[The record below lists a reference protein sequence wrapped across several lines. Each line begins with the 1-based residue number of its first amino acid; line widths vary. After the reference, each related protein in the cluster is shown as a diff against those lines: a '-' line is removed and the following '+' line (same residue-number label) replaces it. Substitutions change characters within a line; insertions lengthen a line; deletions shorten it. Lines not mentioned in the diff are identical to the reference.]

1 MPCPLSRWAAH
12 ASPRRRS
19 GLGPDRQE
27 RRRSHDLYGERNSV
41 RAHGDALRVRL
52 LFDYAQMQQ
61 DPDTLI
67 EHRSMI
73 EIASVDCRGRRLAA
87 IEATSYAR
95 NMGKG
100 RAVVVNEQAPDTALR
115 YVKAAPAS
123 IDDRV
128 VTFACSRPAARV
140 SASRRGSA
148 NRRTIPRPSSGR
160 CSASSACQRR
170 NPRSKPPTWRW

>member
-1 MPCPLSRWAAH
+1 MNRALSVIALGCACI
-12 ASPRRRS
+12 ASPCEAAWDLIARS
-19 GLGPDRQE
+19 DDGLMTF
-27 RRRSHDLYGERNSV
+27 YGERNSV

-128 VTFACSRPAARV
+128 VTFACE
-140 SASRRGSA
+140 SASRSRFGKQA
-148 NRRTIPRPSSGR
+148 R
-160 CSASSACQRR
+160 
-170 NPRSKPPTWRW
+170 